1 MSAPQL
7 AAQIQ
12 GQGTVSAD
20 NLNTFLQ
27 GAQMASQL
35 RDFTGLPGM
44 TVFLQG
50 ITVPNDGF
58 GGFFWWNPAGTHSDD
73 NLNYIVPEGTGT
85 GEWVR
90 VGIISTSTAT
100 GFVVLTVSP
109 SVTAA
114 GVSQGT
120 ATLLVSQI
128 NDVTTVSS
136 GTGVIL
142 PTLNLDSQPISVG
155 TSIQVF
161 NRGANLLSVYPPV
174 GSQIESLSTNSPSG
188 ISANGVATFTLITL
202 TKWLVS

>member
-20 NLNTFLQ
+20 NLNTYLQ

-50 ITVPNDGF
+50 ITVPNDGS
-58 GGFFWWNPAGTHSDD
+58 GGLFWWNPSGTEPDD
-73 NLNYIVPEGTGT
+73 NYNYIVPEGTGT

-90 VGIISTSTAT
+90 LGIVASSTAT
-100 GFVVLTVSP
+100 GFIVFSVSP
-109 SVTAA
+109 AVTAA
-114 GVSQGT
+114 GTTQGT
-120 ATLLVSQI
+120 AILLVSQV
-128 NDVTTVSS
+128 NDVTTVPASS
-136 GTGVIL
+136 GVIL
-142 PTLNLDSQPISVG
+142 PTTNLASQPISVG
-155 TSIQVF
+155 TAIQVF